1 MKQTLISL
9 RLCNTYIHHELG
21 QRKTRTNKQNTKKL
35 LQIQRNQKNNQST
48 KNRKFLW
55 IAKTKNNLR
64 TLHEP
69 NKSKKINKVQ
79 RTKNYM
85 EHKNPK
91 IFYELQIQITLRA
104 LLMQTNQNKST
115 FKLHRF

>member
-1 MKQTLISL
+1 MNWDKEKQEQINIIK
-9 RLCNTYIHHELG
+9 RNYY
-21 QRKTRTNKQNTKKL
+21 KYKK
-35 LQIQRNQKNNQST
+35 IKKNNQST

-91 IFYELQIQITLRA
+91 IFYEL
-104 LLMQTNQNKST
+104 
-115 FKLHRF
+115 